1 MPVVVIIPFFSIS
14 RYCQDGPV
22 KSLIM
27 DIILLLVRIKKIL
40 KKDAAPLD
48 NGRHDGSRF

>member
-1 MPVVVIIPFFSIS
+1 MLLCVLFIS
-14 RYCQDGPV
+14 TPDIGLAVQDKLLRYYTS
-22 KSLIM
+22 SLPAIAQTK
-27 DIILLLVRIKKIL
+27 DL